1 MVQLLTRASL
11 VSQMV
16 KNLNLMLGKIES
28 KRRTVWQRMRWL
40 DSITNTMDMNLSK
53 LREIVEDR
61 ETWHAVIHEVTEQQL
76 KMQYFHC
83 FYSQITKP
91 IFFSSW

>member
-16 KNLNLMLGKIES
+16 KNLTLMLGKVES
-28 KRRTVWQRMRWL
+28 KRRMEWQRMRWL
-40 DSITNTMDMNLSK
+40 ESITNAMNMNLSK
-53 LREIVEDR
+53 LQEIVEDR
-61 ETWHAVIHEVTEQQL
+61 GTWHAAIHEVTEQQL

-83 FYSQITKP
+83 FYSQMTKP